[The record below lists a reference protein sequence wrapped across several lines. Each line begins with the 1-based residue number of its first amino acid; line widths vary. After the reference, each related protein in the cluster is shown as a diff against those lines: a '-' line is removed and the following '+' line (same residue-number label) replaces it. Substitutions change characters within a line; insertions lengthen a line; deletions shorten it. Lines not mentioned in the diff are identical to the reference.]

1 MPSGVFQ
8 KFHHGG
14 TTLNKYVAAA
24 IVLASLTAGA
34 QTTKPTT
41 PAPAKPA
48 TPAKTTTP
56 APAKTTT
63 PAKPAA
69 APKPAAPATTAAAP
83 TRHYK
88 VADDAFISSCTGWA
102 ASYAKAPKHAGKLTI
117 TGTCTAPSNVRLYL
131 SSRKSSAKGTRNYA
145 LVQSWPLKS
154 KQSTKTGSAS
164 VKRVVYTN
172 TAPTSVM
179 VGKSSVTVS
188 NSSPAPAAPAPKP
201 APAKPAPAKPATT
214 PAKPAPAPVK
224 K

>member
-1 MPSGVFQ
+1 MPSGVVQ
-8 KFHHGG
+8 QFHHGG
-14 TTLNKYVAAA
+14 NTLNKYVATF

-41 PAPAKPA
+41 PAKPA
-48 TPAKTTTP
+48 TPAKATTP
-56 APAKTTT
+56 ATAT
-63 PAKPAA
+63 
-69 APKPAAPATTAAAP
+69 KPAAPAATATAATKPAP

-88 VADDAFISSCTGWA
+88 VSDDAFISSCTGWA
-102 ASYAKAPKHAGKLTI
+102 AAYSKAPKHYGKLTI

-154 KQSTKTGSAS
+154 KQSTKTASAS

-172 TAPTSVM
+172 TAPSAVM

-188 NSSPAPAAPAPKP
+188 SSAPAAPAPKP
-201 APAKPAPAKPATT
+201 APAKPATA
-214 PAKPAPAPVK
+214 PAKPAPAPANK